1 MNVVS
6 SNSIMSSEEAALV
19 YNAPEDNYVN
29 YSWMKERPRRSS
41 SKSKPFISFI
51 TYLLISLKIHNRLE
65 KGQEP
70 YIFYIDEILDFLSP
84 LPLIDICRH

>member
-41 SKSKPFISFI
+41 SKSKP
-51 TYLLISLKIHNRLE
+51 LISLKIHNRLE
-65 KGQEP
+65 KGP
-70 YIFYIDEILDFLSP
+70 SIFYIDEILDFLSP

>member
-41 SKSKPFISFI
+41 SKSKPLILFI
-51 TYLLISLKIHNRLE
+51 TY
-65 KGQEP
+65 
-70 YIFYIDEILDFLSP
+70 
-84 LPLIDICRH
+84 